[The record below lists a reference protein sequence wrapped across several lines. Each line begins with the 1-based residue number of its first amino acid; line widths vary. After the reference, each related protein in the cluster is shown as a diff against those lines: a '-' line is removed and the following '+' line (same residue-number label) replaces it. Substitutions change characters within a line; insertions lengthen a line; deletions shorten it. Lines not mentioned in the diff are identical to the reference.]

1 MNSRHA
7 EAIALIKRL
16 SPLLDEGSEVFRE
29 LAVFFGHDAKIEV
42 HHGDLSKFLG
52 RKRLYR
58 VIRLSAENFKAC
70 AYRLVDEHPEAMDAL
85 GMLRYYRAAAPIR
98 WEEIESA
105 EIALGKELTMGAYG
119 WAPDAWTA
127 FECSDGQED
136 CGNGNPPDKCEMVA
150 ILAFDFGD

>member
-1 MNSRHA
+1 MSSRHE

-16 SPLLDEGSEVFRE
+16 SPLLDEESEVFRE

-85 GMLRYYRAAAPIR
+85 GMLRYYKASAPIR
-98 WEEIESA
+98 CEEIENA

-127 FECSDGQED
+127 FESDGTE
-136 CGNGNPPDKCEMVA
+136 NGCEMVA

>member
-1 MNSRHA
+1 MSSRHE

-16 SPLLDEGSEVFRE
+16 SPLLDEESEVFRE

-58 VIRLSAENFKAC
+58 VIRLSADNFKAC

-85 GMLRYYRAAAPIR
+85 GMLRYYKASAPIR
-98 WEEIESA
+98 WEEIENA

-127 FECSDGQED
+127 FECDGD
-136 CGNGNPPDKCEMVA
+136 GNPPDTRADNCEMVA